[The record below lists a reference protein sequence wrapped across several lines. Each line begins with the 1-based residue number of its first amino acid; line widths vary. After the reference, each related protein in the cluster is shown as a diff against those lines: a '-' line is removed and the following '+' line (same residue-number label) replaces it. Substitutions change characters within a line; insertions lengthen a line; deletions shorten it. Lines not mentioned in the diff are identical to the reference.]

1 MTEITFHP
9 SGQTISIP
17 SSWDE
22 MTPEQVRFVFKT
34 YDRCIRTGASPL
46 EFNIRVLYFL
56 LGIKSLKKYVKLSIR
71 KPSAARKISENTL
84 WLCHS
89 CLDFLLKEEESGE
102 VPRLSYNS
110 IRNSLPA
117 VRSNLGPLLTGP
129 ADLLQDLTF
138 GEFRHAFAALSA
150 FFESHDEA
158 DLNECI
164 AHLYRPV
171 SRTANRAGR
180 KVQPVSQA
188 TFEKDV
194 KAVSKLPSWQKNM
207 IMMFFSNCVNYLQK
221 ESVVIDGE
229 TISFSSLYSGDS
241 GGSGMKFGWNDLL
254 VQLSR
259 DNVIGN
265 IDRVEEEPL
274 FRIFSIMWTN
284 YKENKKNESNSKKTS

>member
-1 MTEITFHP
+1 MTEISFSP
-9 SGQTISIP
+9 SGQKIYIP

-22 MTPEQVRFVFKT
+22 MTPEQVQFVFKT
-34 YDRCIRTGASPL
+34 YEKCIVSGASPL
-46 EFNIRVLYFL
+46 EFNIRVLYHF
-56 LGIKSLKKYVKLSIR
+56 LGIKSVRKYVRLSYR
-71 KPSAARKISENTL
+71 KPSLAMKISENTH

-89 CLDFLLKEEESGE
+89 CLGFLLTEEESGE

-117 VRSNLGPLLTGP
+117 VRSILGPLLTGP
-129 ADLLQDLTF
+129 ADILQDLTF
-138 GEFRHAFAALSA
+138 GEFRHAFAALTA
-150 FFESHDEA
+150 FFDSHDEA

-171 SRTANRAGR
+171 SKKANRAGR
-180 KVQPVSQA
+180 KVTPVSQE
-188 TFEKDV
+188 TFEEDV
-194 KAVSKLPSWQKNM
+194 KAVSKLQVWEKNL
-207 IMMFFSNCVNYLQK
+207 IMMFFSNCINYLQK
-221 ESVVIDGE
+221 ESLVIDGE

-241 GGSGMKFGWNDLL
+241 DGSGMKFGWNDLL

-265 IDRVEEEPL
+265 IDRVDEEPL

-284 YKENKKNESNSKKTS
+284 YKENKKNESNSKKTH